1 MASEKNIRIVTSLI
15 EKIGDVPEI
24 FTDGFKYSCM
34 GGEEC
39 PYAVHV
45 AKYDED
51 WYEKS
56 NQLISITDE
65 GVFVFEVVNDQA
77 KLTHYAYEDIIF
89 LKRMDFART
98 AKLIIKGTSNRK
110 LYESAIEYDI
120 KDKQLFDFITVS
132 VRLKERLPET
142 FQDVKEESLTE
153 DSYELL
159 KLAYFKDS
167 HVKLYNY
174 AVGSLLNDRKIK
186 KTLLQ
191 SKVFRKN
198 LLVFRKRIART
209 HVVILAGSELI
220 IIEEGKHSKKRPDV
234 NEGGYWCYIP
244 IANITAMDIRAEDGY
259 LLILTIRL
267 RERVS
272 LELYFDSNLR
282 QQLEQLAKST
292 LSVYNEI
299 KEES

>member
-1 MASEKNIRIVTSLI
+1 MASEKNFKIVSGIIDNLEDI
-15 EKIGDVPEI
+15 PEI

-34 GGEEC
+34 GGEEF
-39 PYAVHV
+39 PYTVHV
-45 AKYDED
+45 ARYDED
-51 WYEKS
+51 WFEKS
-56 NQLISITDE
+56 SQLITINDE

-77 KLTHYAYEDIIF
+77 RLTHYSYGDIIF

-98 AKLIIKGTSNRK
+98 AQLVIKGTSNRR
-110 LYESAIEYDI
+110 LYESRIEYDI
-120 KDKQLFDFITVS
+120 KDKQMFDFIVVS
-132 VRLKERLPET
+132 VRLQERQPET
-142 FQDVKEESLTE
+142 FREEKEESLSE

-174 AVGSLLNDRKIK
+174 AVGSLLNDQKIK

-198 LLVFRKRIART
+198 LLVLRKRVART

-220 IIEEGKHSKKRPDV
+220 IIEEGKVNRKRPDV
-234 NEGGYWCYIP
+234 NEGGYWYYIP
-244 IANITAMDIRAEDGY
+244 VSNITAMDIKAEDGY

-272 LELYFDSNLR
+272 VELYFDSSLR
-282 QQLEQLAKST
+282 LQLEQLAKST
-292 LSVYNEI
+292 LSVYNEN
-299 KEES
+299 KDEN

>member
-1 MASEKNIRIVTSLI
+1 MASEKNFKIVSGII
-15 EKIGDVPEI
+15 EKIEDIPEV

-34 GGEEC
+34 GGSEF
-39 PYAVHV
+39 PYTVHI

-56 NQLISITDE
+56 SQLITITDE

-77 KLTHYAYEDIIF
+77 RLTHYAYEHIIF

-98 AKLIIKGTSNRK
+98 AQLIIKGTSNRK
-110 LYESAIEYDI
+110 LYESRIEYDI
-120 KDKQLFDFITVS
+120 KDKQMFDFIV
-132 VRLKERLPET
+132 VAARLNEKLPDTFREER
-142 FQDVKEESLTE
+142 EESLTD

-167 HVKLYNY
+167 HVRLYNY
-174 AVGSLLNDRKIK
+174 AVGSLMHDQKIK

-198 LLVFRKRIART
+198 LLVLRKRVART
-209 HVVILAGSELI
+209 HVVILAGGELI
-220 IIEEGKHSKKRPDV
+220 AIEEGRHNKRRPDV
-234 NEGGYWCYIP
+234 NEGGYWYFIP
-244 IANITAMDIRAEDGY
+244 VSNITAMDIKAEDGY

-267 RERVS
+267 KEKVTV
-272 LELYFDSNLR
+272 ELYFDSSLR
-282 QQLEQLAKST
+282 MQLEQLAKST
-292 LSVYNEI
+292 LSVYNGM
-299 KEES
+299 KEK

>member
-1 MASEKNIRIVTSLI
+1 MASEKNFKIVSSIIDNLEDI
-15 EKIGDVPEI
+15 PEI
-24 FTDGFKYSCM
+24 FSDGFKYSCM
-34 GGEEC
+34 GGEEF
-39 PYAVHV
+39 PYTVHV
-45 AKYDED
+45 ARYDED
-51 WYEKS
+51 WFEKS
-56 NQLISITDE
+56 SQLITITDE
-65 GVFVFEVVNDQA
+65 GLFVFEVVNDQA
-77 KLTHYAYEDIIF
+77 RLTHYSYGDIIF

-98 AKLIIKGTSNRK
+98 AQLVIKGTSNRR
-110 LYESAIEYDI
+110 LYESRIEYDI
-120 KDKQLFDFITVS
+120 KDKQLFDFIVVS
-132 VRLKERLPET
+132 VRLQERQPET
-142 FQDVKEESLTE
+142 FREVKEESLSE

-174 AVGSLLNDRKIK
+174 AVGSLLNDQKIK

-198 LLVFRKRIART
+198 LLVLRKRVART

-220 IIEEGKHSKKRPDV
+220 IIEEGKVNKKQPDV
-234 NEGGYWCYIP
+234 NEGGYWYYIP
-244 IANITAMDIRAEDGY
+244 VSNITAMDIRAEDGY

-272 LELYFDSNLR
+272 VELYFDSSLR
-282 QQLEQLAKST
+282 LQLEQLAKST

-299 KEES
+299 KDEY

>member
-198 LLVFRKRIART
+198 LLVFRKTDREDPRGDTCRQRAHYNRGRQAQQEEARRQRRRLLVLYT
-209 HVVILAGSELI
+209 RSEHNCNGHKGRGRLPAHTDHQAQG
-220 IIEEGKHSKKRPDV
+220 EG
-234 NEGGYWCYIP
+234 IP
-244 IANITAMDIRAEDGY
+244 GT
-259 LLILTIRL
+259 L
-267 RERVS
+267 
-272 LELYFDSNLR
+272 LR
-282 QQLEQLAKST
+282 QQPQAAA
-292 LSVYNEI
+292 
-299 KEES
+299 